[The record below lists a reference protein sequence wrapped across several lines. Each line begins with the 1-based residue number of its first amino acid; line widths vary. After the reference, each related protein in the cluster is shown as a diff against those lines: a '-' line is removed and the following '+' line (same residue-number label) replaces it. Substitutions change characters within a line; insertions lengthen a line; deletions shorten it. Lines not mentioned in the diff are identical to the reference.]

1 VLYPL
6 KRDWTSRVLNRIQK
20 GKNIVVEFQEDG
32 QAEVIVIR
40 QYTTKTSDITQTR
53 KVAKIYLLRPLRLQ
67 ELYLKQTEWFV
78 RGDFDN
84 EPDITT
90 AFVQSHIGDGKAY
103 FKEA

>member
-1 VLYPL
+1 LSFDSIL
-6 KRDWTSRVLNRIQK
+6 RRHR
-20 GKNIVVEFQEDG
+20 
-32 QAEVIVIR
+32 
-40 QYTTKTSDITQTR
+40 DITQTR

-67 ELYLKQTEWFV
+67 ELYLKQNGMV
-78 RGDFDN
+78 CKSDFDN